1 MTFGKIK
8 SIIENRL
15 IESYKNEVEFKKSL
29 KEFKHNILN
38 DKTMSKLYSLYD
50 QLSTPQG
57 LNETDSK
64 DFLEEGISLI
74 QKLLTN
80 VKLPRTISESIEN
93 KYSDIDALVYTNK
106 LNLLERVNSKKNI
119 VNVLTSTKEV
129 VKESINIPLKSMVR
143 IANQT
148 LTNYIETLDESSKKE
163 FIQLISEDSK
173 SLEDKFET
181 IRESTISKLNVILEK
196 EEELEVKSLV
206 KDERTH
212 KIIGSFLV
220 FICLF
225 PTKGEQNSLIL
236 GCFLSRESNCK
247 FCVLFYCSTLM

>member
-8 SIIENRL
+8 SIIENNL
-15 IESYKNEVEFKKSL
+15 LESYKDEKAFKKSL
-29 KEFKHNILN
+29 KEFKQNVLN
-38 DKTMSKLYSLYD
+38 NKTMSKLYSLYD

-57 LNETDSK
+57 LNESDAK
-64 DFLEEGISLI
+64 DFLEEGIHLI
-74 QKLLTN
+74 QKLLPSI
-80 VKLPRTISESIEN
+80 KLPRTLYENIQN

-119 VNVLTSTKEV
+119 TSVLTSTNNV
-129 VKESINIPLKSMVR
+129 VKESINIPLKSMVS

-148 LTNYIETLDESSKKE
+148 LNRYVDTLDELSKKE

-196 EEELEVKSLV
+196 EEEIELKTKLSETIDRLKNEKFDQLNFLKLKNLEQS
-206 KDERTH
+206 
-212 KIIGSFLV
+212 I
-220 FICLF
+220 
-225 PTKGEQNSLIL
+225 
-236 GCFLSRESNCK
+236 
-247 FCVLFYCSTLM
+247 